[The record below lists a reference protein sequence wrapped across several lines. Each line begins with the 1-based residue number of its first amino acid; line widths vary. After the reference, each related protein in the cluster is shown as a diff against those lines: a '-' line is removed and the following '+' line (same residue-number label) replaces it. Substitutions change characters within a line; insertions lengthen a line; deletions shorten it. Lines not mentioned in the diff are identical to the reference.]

1 MTKKISFEEYN
12 KIGEQFNEIIDRIT
26 HLEVDVLNS
35 IGKTKAR
42 KKVNQIEKGKEIL
55 IDIRYEIENDVLNLY
70 PNAPLITSFRK
81 YRGEK
86 DYNQA
91 SGMDE
96 ETAKWINGQKT

>member
-1 MTKKISFEEYN
+1 MTKKISYEEYN
-12 KIGEQFNEIIDRIT
+12 KIGEQFNEIIGRIT

-42 KKVNQIEKGKEIL
+42 KKANQIVKGKEIL
-55 IDIRYEIENDVLNLY
+55 KDIRSEIENDVLNMY

-81 YRGEK
+81 YRGQE

-91 SGMDE
+91 PRMDE
-96 ETAKWINGQKT
+96 ETAKWMNGQKT